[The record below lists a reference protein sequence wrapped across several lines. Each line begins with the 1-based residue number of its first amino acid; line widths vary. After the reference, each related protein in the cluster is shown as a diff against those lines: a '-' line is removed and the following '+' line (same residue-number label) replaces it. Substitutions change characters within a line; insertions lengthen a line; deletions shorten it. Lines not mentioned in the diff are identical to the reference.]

1 MTPKYFLKK
10 IKDVK
15 LKDFMSF
22 GQLFLAL
29 ILKNIFKKKYSHCWV
44 VCETPNEAR
53 DNGYHFFKYVREKH
67 PEIQC
72 FYAINIKS
80 PDYRK
85 VNRYGNIIKY
95 GSLKHWIL
103 YLCADHNISSQK
115 GGKPNTAVC
124 AFLELS
130 NLIDSRFVFLQHGV
144 TINNCA
150 WAHADTTQLD
160 YFVTSTIP
168 ETSYIKDTFGFPK
181 EKIVLTGMPRFD
193 NLHNNIV
200 EQNYILV
207 MPTWRSR
214 FTLKSEFQDNDN
226 DFLKSH
232 YKQAWEELLN
242 NEQFNDLVSNKH
254 LKVVFFPHR
263 NMQPFLNS
271 FQVNN
276 ESIIIA
282 DWKQFDIQAEM
293 KKAAVMIT
301 DYSSVFFDMV
311 YMKKP
316 VIFYQF
322 DYDEF
327 RKYDYGEGYFD
338 YKKSKFGCWCESV
351 DDVVNE
357 LTNMINMKFKVT
369 DQYVQEYM
377 NTFQYCDSMNS
388 ERLVHILKRDKK
400 SDE

>member
-1 MTPKYFLKK
+1 
-10 IKDVK
+10 
-15 LKDFMSF
+15 
-22 GQLFLAL
+22 
-29 ILKNIFKKKYSHCWV
+29 
-44 VCETPNEAR
+44 
-53 DNGYHFFKYVREKH
+53 
-67 PEIQC
+67 
-72 FYAINIKS
+72 
-80 PDYRK
+80 
-85 VNRYGNIIKY
+85 
-95 GSLKHWIL
+95 
-103 YLCADHNISSQK
+103 
-115 GGKPNTAVC
+115 
-124 AFLELS
+124 
-130 NLIDSRFVFLQHGV
+130 
-144 TINNCA
+144 
-150 WAHADTTQLD
+150 
-160 YFVTSTIP
+160 
-168 ETSYIKDTFGFPK
+168 
-181 EKIVLTGMPRFD
+181 
-193 NLHNNIV
+193 
-200 EQNYILV
+200 
-207 MPTWRSR
+207 
-214 FTLKSEFQDNDN
+214 
-226 DFLKSH
+226 
-232 YKQAWEELLN
+232 
-242 NEQFNDLVSNKH
+242 
-254 LKVVFFPHR
+254 
-263 NMQPFLNS
+263 MQPFLNS

-338 YKKSKFGCWCESV
+338 YKKSKFGCWCESA